1 MRKQHLNLVL
11 ILTVLT
17 PLLLKQWGCTFL
29 SPYIY
34 IMTINIHC
42 KTINEVA
49 ILALYSDYKKGIITF
64 DELKKQGKKFG
75 AVITAS

>member
-29 SPYIY
+29 SLY
-34 IMTINIHC
+34 IMTINIQC
-42 KTINEVA
+42 KIINEIP
-49 ILALYSDYKKGIITF
+49 ILALYSNYKEGIITF
-64 DELKKQGKKFG
+64 DELKEQGRQYG

>member
-29 SPYIY
+29 SLY
-34 IMTINIHC
+34 IMIINIQC
-42 KTINEVA
+42 KAINEIPV
-49 ILALYSDYKKGIITF
+49 LALYSNYKSGIITF
-64 DELKKQGKKFG
+64 DEFKKQGRQYG
-75 AVITAS
+75 AVITAL

>member
-29 SPYIY
+29 SIY
-34 IMTINIHC
+34 IMTINIQC
-42 KTINEVA
+42 KAINEVPV
-49 ILALYSDYKKGIITF
+49 LALYSNYKRGIITF
-64 DELKKQGKKFG
+64 DELKEQGRQYG
-75 AVITAS
+75 AVITAL

>member
-29 SPYIY
+29 SIY
-34 IMTINIHC
+34 IMIINIQC
-42 KTINEVA
+42 KAINEVPV
-49 ILALYSDYKKGIITF
+49 LALYSNYKRGIITF
-64 DELKKQGKKFG
+64 DELKEQGKQYG
-75 AVITAS
+75 AVITAL

>member
-11 ILTVLT
+11 ILIVLT

-29 SPYIY
+29 SLY
-34 IMTINIHC
+34 IMTINIQC
-42 KTINEVA
+42 KIINEIP
-49 ILALYSDYKKGIITF
+49 ILALYSNYKEGIITF
-64 DELKKQGKKFG
+64 DELKEQGRQYG

>member
-29 SPYIY
+29 SLY
-34 IMTINIHC
+34 IMIINIQC
-42 KTINEVA
+42 KAINEVPV
-49 ILALYSDYKKGIITF
+49 LALYSNYKRGIITF
-64 DELKKQGKKFG
+64 DELKEQGKQYG
-75 AVITAS
+75 AVITAF

>member
-11 ILTVLT
+11 ILIVLT

-29 SPYIY
+29 SLY
-34 IMTINIHC
+34 IMTINIQC
-42 KTINEVA
+42 KTINEIP
-49 ILALYSDYKKGIITF
+49 ILTLYSNYKGGIITF
-64 DELKKQGKKFG
+64 DELKEQGRQYG